1 LEYRDNVAADNIQLP
16 RTRLNYSLHTID
28 APGSAPMLQ
37 GINWPFS
44 FNFLNLVG
52 WSPNP
57 FNNDPSVLPDIT
69 NAYQDNDT
77 ADSFNDTGFHELGH
91 ASHYGKVGE
100 SYWIPFRAHVVNNGG
115 DGTFPNFNGNN
126 AEFVALGEAVA
137 EYIEEIYGPISGGDN
152 NEWRGNF
159 IPAGMLL
166 DLEDPI
172 DNAEIIA
179 DFNDPTINILDVT
192 EGFTR
197 EMLFNP
203 LTSDVRSIR
212 QYRDRLRTL
221 HLQDTPN
228 NINDFNNLIDV
239 YDVFN

>member
-1 LEYRDNVAADNIQLP
+1 
-16 RTRLNYSLHTID
+16 
-28 APGSAPMLQ
+28 
-37 GINWPFS
+37 
-44 FNFLNLVG
+44 
-52 WSPNP
+52 
-57 FNNDPSVLPDIT
+57 
-69 NAYQDNDT
+69 
-77 ADSFNDTGFHELGH
+77 
-91 ASHYGKVGE
+91 VGE